1 MPTSRPARRSY
12 PTTHCLPLLASGP
25 RVTVPLTVARWAY
38 YQKLSG
44 TLSLFKVD
52 KRTGAPDWGSL
63 RGTAAAEHAV
73 RRRALAGLPYVF
85 AVFCHSDKMFELSVR
100 DAADLERWLEVLPT
114 FVAVG
119 EAAKLDLANGR
130 SHVMAKLA
138 KANPPLPRPRPPP
151 SSPSPSPSSSPSP
164 SPYPWPS
171 AAHLTALRPEPPFP
185 SPAPVTLPST
195 PTPIP

>member
-1 MPTSRPARRSY
+1 M
-12 PTTHCLPLLASGP
+12 
-25 RVTVPLTVARWAY
+25 ARWAY

-73 RRRALAGLPYVF
+73 RRRALAGLPFVF